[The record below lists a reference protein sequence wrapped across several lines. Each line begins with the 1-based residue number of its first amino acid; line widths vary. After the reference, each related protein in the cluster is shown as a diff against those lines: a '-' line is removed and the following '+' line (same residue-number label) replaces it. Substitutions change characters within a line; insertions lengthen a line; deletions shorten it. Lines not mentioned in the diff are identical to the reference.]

1 MREKYPLLPALSDV
15 NSATL
20 TAFFVDTLQIKNVS
34 YKNLTD
40 ELAYI
45 KTYIK
50 RQSTTNI
57 ENIHDIYTK
66 LQIMA
71 SFLSAAERDII
82 R

>member
-15 NSATL
+15 NNATL
-20 TAFFVDTLQIKNVS
+20 TAFFVDTLQMKNVS

-40 ELAYI
+40 ELESI
-45 KTYIK
+45 KK
-50 RQSTTNI
+50 RSTTNI
-57 ENIHDIYTK
+57 ENIHDIYAH

-71 SFLSAAERDII
+71 SSLNAAELDIV